1 MPEMHFVVRWPDDTR
16 TTCYSPSLV
25 IGDHLAPATS
35 YPMPEFLA
43 RVRVAL
49 RIASERV
56 EAKYGAPCVRAIDQ
70 LAAIEAM
77 AATFAGD
84 PAPTV
89 TVEAFAA

>member
-16 TTCYSPSLV
+16 MTCYSPSLV

-35 YPMPEFLA
+35 YLMADFLA

-56 EAKYGAPCVRAIDQ
+56 EAKYGMPCVRAIDQ
-70 LAAIEAM
+70 LASIEAT

-84 PAPTV
+84 VASTV
-89 TVEAFAA
+89 TVESFAA